1 VRPLDSAHRAAEHA
15 APSLMLGARVIP
27 IPAAIVSFVVALT
40 LLQVGV
46 HRAVHGAINWN
57 QAVLACFLVVNLMI
71 NLWELVLHFEA
82 DTVRREYEE
91 TRGPYRGREALRAA
105 EYFTGSLP
113 LSRLLSPRSWTGVW
127 SSYALYDRGYAD
139 KRAFGW
145 NIDVGN
151 AWSTILPATFFA
163 WGMTFELLSARML
176 GALGIAVFWQ
186 MFYGTA
192 VYFFQFFNNKNHVG
206 HSFASIFSVVICTNV
221 LWFIFPLWALWLCVQ
236 LIETN
241 SYALFR

>member
-1 VRPLDSAHRAAEHA
+1 
-15 APSLMLGARVIP
+15 MIP
-27 IPAAIVSFVVALT
+27 IPVAIVSFVVGLTALH
-40 LLQVGV
+40 VGV
-46 HRAVHGAINWN
+46 HWSIHGVLSWP

-82 DTVRREYEE
+82 DRVQREYEE

-105 EYFTGSLP
+105 EYFTGSVP
-113 LSRLLSPRSWTGVW
+113 FAKLLSPRTWTGVW

-139 KRAFGW
+139 KRSFGW

-151 AWSTILPATFFA
+151 AWSTIVPATVFA
-163 WGMTFELLSARML
+163 WGMSFELMPARLL

-192 VYFFQFFNNKNHVG
+192 VYFFQFFNNKNQVG
-206 HSFASIFSVVICTNV
+206 HSTASIVAVVFATNGFYFV
-221 LWFIFPLWALWLCVQ
+221 FPLWALWLCVQ
-236 LIETN
+236 LIQTN
-241 SYALFR
+241 SYAVFR

>member
-1 VRPLDSAHRAAEHA
+1 
-15 APSLMLGARVIP
+15 VIP
-27 IPAAIVSFVVALT
+27 IPVAIVSFVVGLT
-40 LLQVGV
+40 LLHVGV
-46 HRAVHGAINWN
+46 HRAEHGAINWN
-57 QAVLACFLVVNLMI
+57 QAVLVCFLVVNLLV

-82 DTVRREYEE
+82 DAIRREYEA
-91 TRGPYRGREALRAA
+91 TRGPYRGREAARAA
-105 EYFTGSLP
+105 EYFTSSLP
-113 LSRLLSPRSWTGVW
+113 LSKLLSPRSWTGVW

-139 KRAFGW
+139 KRSFGW

-151 AWSTILPATFFA
+151 AWSTILPATLFA

-192 VYFFQFFNNKNHVG
+192 VYFFQFFNNKNHLG
-206 HSFASIFSVVICTNV
+206 HSVASIFSVVICTNV
-221 LWFIFPLWALWLCVQ
+221 LWFVFPLWALGLCVT

-241 SYALFR
+241 SFALFR

>member
-1 VRPLDSAHRAAEHA
+1 V
-15 APSLMLGARVIP
+15 VP
-27 IPAAIVSFVVALT
+27 IPVAIVSFVAGLT
-40 LLQVGV
+40 LLHAGV
-46 HRAVHGAINWN
+46 HASVHGALNWN

-82 DTVRREYEE
+82 DQVRREYEE
-91 TRGPYRGREALRAA
+91 TREAYRGREATRAA
-105 EYFTGSLP
+105 EYFTSSVP
-113 LSRLLSPRSWTGVW
+113 LAKLLSPRSWTGVW

-139 KRAFGW
+139 TRGFGW

-151 AWSTILPATFFA
+151 AWSTILPSMFFA
-163 WGMTFELLSARML
+163 WGMTFEWTSARLL

-192 VYFFQFFNNKNHVG
+192 VYFFQFFNNRNHVG
-206 HSFASIFSVVICTNV
+206 HSAASLVAVVGLTNG
-221 LWFIFPLWALWLCVQ
+221 LWFAFPIWALWLCVR